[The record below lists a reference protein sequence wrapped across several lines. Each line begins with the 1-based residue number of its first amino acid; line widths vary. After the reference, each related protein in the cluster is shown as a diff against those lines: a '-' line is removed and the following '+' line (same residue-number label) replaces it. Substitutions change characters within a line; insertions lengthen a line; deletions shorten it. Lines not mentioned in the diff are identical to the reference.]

1 MVVVVVDPGKW
12 WWWLVGWWTLVV
24 SQTLVGGAVVV
35 VVVDPSGLAGLE
47 LQTFLSPAFHFKHP
61 TFVGLGYPSVPCW
74 CLQVW

>member
-24 SQTLVGGAVVV
+24 SQTLVGGAVV

>member
-1 MVVVVVDPGKW
+1 MVVVVVDPGK

-24 SQTLVGGAVVV
+24 SQTLVGGAVV